1 MHEFSRL
8 MNFYQGDQEPHS
20 RERQSLHDT
29 ATLII
34 HLLSCFFFAVVI
46 SFNEGYDC
54 AYLKPETA
62 TIRNFP
68 SLIWGG
74 TYVSMMKIM
83 SYGTRGMG
91 RAELDRANGWYQDTH
106 YGFQDENESERTIRA
121 VRSYNEI
128 MESHR
133 KETVKNWKYN
143 SPRSN
148 ANDLATFLPL
158 HEEEASVKNG
168 VQAVYNALDATLQL
182 KEDVIEYNWDRNSTE
197 LEYGCS
203 LLKGSSQILSN
214 GAQTEIGF
222 HWGSCAWRHCVAQA
236 DAEET
241 ILELNNSVGLFEPFE
256 CLFSLDII
264 ERALR
269 DILTVVPSQY
279 HPLESRNALVDY
291 IPYLF
296 KTFDS
301 DNETAGEFGNTESL
315 ESDFLK
321 VSSGLRSVYD
331 DEM

>member
-1 MHEFSRL
+1 MS
-8 MNFYQGDQEPHS
+8 
-20 RERQSLHDT
+20 
-29 ATLII
+29 
-34 HLLSCFFFAVVI
+34 
-46 SFNEGYDC
+46 NE
-54 AYLKPETA
+54 
-62 TIRNFP
+62 
-68 SLIWGG
+68 
-74 TYVSMMKIM
+74 
-83 SYGTRGMG
+83 
-91 RAELDRANGWYQDTH
+91 
-106 YGFQDENESERTIRA
+106 
-121 VRSYNEI
+121 
-128 MESHR
+128 
-133 KETVKNWKYN
+133 
-143 SPRSN
+143 
-148 ANDLATFLPL
+148 
-158 HEEEASVKNG
+158 
-168 VQAVYNALDATLQL
+168 
-182 KEDVIEYNWDRNSTE
+182 
-197 LEYGCS
+197 
-203 LLKGSSQILSN
+203 
-214 GAQTEIGF
+214 AQTEIGF